1 MKILRE
7 PESTTESGSG
17 DGREIVPEGR
27 SMRVRPDS
35 AMTDAKL
42 SGFSE
47 MHSRG
52 NVNSVLPSNSSPKP
66 WLAGSCDGA
75 LARATLAEPWVPE
88 GESELQSASRCS
100 PGTPPLTATGV
111 SLQCLQLRRVLAY
124 FSGLTNGLSN
134 FVFFLTG
141 LPLPGFFRGS
151 GFGPPAGWGEV
162 VSSTRPVS
170 C

>member
-1 MKILRE
+1 M
-7 PESTTESGSG
+7 
-17 DGREIVPEGR
+17 PEGR

-35 AMTDAKL
+35 AMADAKL

-52 NVNSVLPSNSSPKP
+52 NVNSVWPSNRSPK
-66 WLAGSCDGA
+66 LALESDTCDGVV
-75 LARATLAEPWVPE
+75 ARATLAEPWVP
-88 GESELQSASRCS
+88 GERELQSASRCS

-151 GFGPPAGWGEV
+151 GFGPPAGGGEV